1 MIKKLIAFLLL
12 NRVANSI
19 GIKHEDK
26 SSDVDAYSL
35 YDSIKLSNLDGQ
47 TSFINV
53 DKKKEKGSRP
63 HSLSFVGANDG
74 RKYINRMMK
83 SFKPSKATGISKAET
98 KEQKPANEGIAEF
111 LLESGVKIGLVQA
124 KVMTALK
131 DYRKDIRKNMKK
143 ELVKRGV
150 YDPIT
155 NTYNE
160 FDIEE
165 QQKEINDGSSSE
177 SSIYTSSSDSDSD
190 SDE

>member
-1 MIKKLIAFLLL
+1 MGSLSRTIPSS
-12 NRVANSI
+12 RVANSI

-47 TSFINV
+47 TSFINM

-63 HSLSFVGANDG
+63 HSPSFVGANDG

-98 KEQKPANEGIAEF
+98 KEKKPANEGIVEF
-111 LLESGVKIGLVQA
+111 LLESGVKIGIVQA

-165 QQKEINDGSSSE
+165 QKEVNDGSSSE
-177 SSIYTSSSDSDSD
+177 SSIYTSSNNSDSD